1 MVQLKGE
8 RFGRRRRSIERTT
21 DGPLRRDNDR
31 LTDRPLLGE
40 QTILNGMLAA
50 NPENGG
56 NEAMRTYETLE
67 LSLID
72 RVLTIKMKPQA
83 DGTNIHWDLAN
94 LLEELRG
101 DQETHVV
108 VLTGSGESFLTARP
122 REHYRQPTTF
132 QARTS
137 PDDLWQTFT
146 GIIRI
151 HESLVGLEKPVIAKV
166 NGSVSGLGISL
177 MLGPT

>member
-1 MVQLKGE
+1 
-8 RFGRRRRSIERTT
+8 
-21 DGPLRRDNDR
+21 
-31 LTDRPLLGE
+31 
-40 QTILNGMLAA
+40 
-50 NPENGG
+50 
-56 NEAMRTYETLE
+56 MRTYETLE